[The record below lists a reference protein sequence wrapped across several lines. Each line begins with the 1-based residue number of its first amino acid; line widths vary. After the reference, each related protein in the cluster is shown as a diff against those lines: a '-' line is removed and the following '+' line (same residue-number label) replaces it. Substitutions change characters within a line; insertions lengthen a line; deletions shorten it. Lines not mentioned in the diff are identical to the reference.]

1 MILNYFL
8 FIICF
13 VLSSAISIAVIEF
26 LYQKYLHV
34 KINYIIDS
42 IFVSIYR
49 GNTYDEI
56 EAMSLYQ
63 KSRDFLYT
71 IVWFILLFIVDTIIS
86 LILLALFIFNIYLFL

>member
-1 MILNYFL
+1 MLLNYFL

-13 VLSSAISIAVIEF
+13 VLSSTISIAVIEL

-34 KINYIIDS
+34 KINDIIDS

-71 IVWFILLFIVDTIIS
+71 IIWFMLLFIVDVIIS
-86 LILLALFIFNIYLFL
+86 LILLALFIFNIYLLF